1 MMSNEEPCRIYSI
14 DRKRRTL
21 AGGYRRKT
29 LQEGLAQ
36 RPKLRARISATE
48 YGAII
53 QLSDGRRLSVSRASV
68 PPLYGSVIDA
78 AVDWAR
84 RNGAVFIDISDG

>member
-1 MMSNEEPCRIYSI
+1 MMRNKQPCTIYHI
-14 DRKRRTL
+14 DRKRQVI
-21 AGGYRRKT
+21 APGYRRKT
-29 LQEGLAQ
+29 LQEGLAK
-36 RPKLRARISATE
+36 RPKLRARIYATE

-53 QLSDGRRLSVSRASV
+53 QLSDGRRRSVSKSSV

-84 RNGAVFIDISDG
+84 RNGAVSIDISDG

>member
-1 MMSNEEPCRIYSI
+1 MMSDRQPAVIY
-14 DRKRRTL
+14 DLAQKRQTL
-21 AGGYRRKT
+21 ASRYRPRT

-36 RPKLRARISATE
+36 RPKLRARINATE

-53 QLSDGRRLSVSRASV
+53 QFSDGRRRSVSRASV

-78 AVDWAR
+78 AVAWAR
-84 RNGAVFIDISDG
+84 RNGAVSIDTSDG